1 MVPGVDDQNVAALD
15 LDVVLF
21 LPGLEMIRAVD
32 IVVPN
37 AELLQVHHAGR
48 PNQLLNW
55 NAGDIGT
62 GIEEMKRR
70 IQVRGDVVGGGDM
83 LGVHTLEG
91 DPLDPRDLRPLI
103 VGKSEEHTSE
113 LQSPDHL

>member
-1 MVPGVDDQNVAALD
+1 
-15 LDVVLF
+15 
-21 LPGLEMIRAVD
+21 MIRAVD

-103 VGKSEEHTSE
+103 VGKRRRIHAEVLRQVQHATAAEIE
-113 LQSPDHL
+113 